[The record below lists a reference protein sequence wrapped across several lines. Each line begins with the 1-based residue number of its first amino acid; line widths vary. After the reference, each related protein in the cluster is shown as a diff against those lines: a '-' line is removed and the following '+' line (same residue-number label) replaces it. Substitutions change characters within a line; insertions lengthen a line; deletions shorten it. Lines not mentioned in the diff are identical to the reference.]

1 MIASHTTPHPYKG
14 LAQPKAE
21 GEDPQMPLSPILCQ
35 RRERLVAALRLAVAH
50 GVLSAWRRCERL
62 ATTPQEADLV
72 AGIVVEGTPLIRWAM
87 QYALHPAPISVSI
100 CAVFCHQAPIVAFGP
115 DPRESCELG
124 DILFAFV
131 HSPRHGP
138 IRRNALLFQAKA
150 SAQRPHRLRPDDAAQ
165 LRLYREWPDFE
176 YSRASSL
183 TGQWRSVTPRE
194 PHAGAQYLLID
205 DTPPASPTCGLLG
218 PSGPNRVETCMP
230 NERLWGREHLA
241 AELFGLLTCRS
252 GRPFDDR
259 VSSLARHD
267 WSRVVWDLIEIGLRK
282 AFTRRNSGWTR
293 EPRFSG
299 ETAFDLDGRSFARTS
314 SPHSS
319 RTAAEI
325 LGRDGVRLLYEDPG
339 DFPPSNVARI
349 PERREPEEG
358 VSVVLIETSEGTG
371 NE

>member
-1 MIASHTTPHPYKG
+1 
-14 LAQPKAE
+14 
-21 GEDPQMPLSPILCQ
+21 MPLSPILWH
-35 RRERLVAALRLAVAH
+35 RRDKLVAALRLAVAH

-87 QYALHPAPISVSI
+87 QSALHPAPISVSI

-115 DPRESCELG
+115 GPRESCELG

-131 HSPRHGP
+131 HSPRHRP

-176 YSRASSL
+176 YRRASSL
-183 TGQWRSVTPRE
+183 TGQRRSVTPRA
-194 PHAGAQYLLID
+194 PHAGAQYLVID
-205 DTPPASPTCGLLG
+205 DTPPAAPTGGHLG
-218 PSGPNRVETCMP
+218 FPGAHRVETCMP
-230 NERLWGREHLA
+230 DEWLWGHGHLA
-241 AELFGLLTCRS
+241 AELFNLLIFHS
-252 GRPFDDR
+252 GRPFHDR
-259 VSSLARHD
+259 GSSMAGHD
-267 WSRVVWDLIEIGLRK
+267 WSRVVWDLLEVGLRK

-299 ETAFDLDGRSFARTS
+299 ETAFDLDGRSFARAS
-314 SPHSS
+314 SLHSS

-325 LGRDGVRLLYEDPG
+325 LGRDGARFLYEDRG
-339 DFPPSNVARI
+339 DIPPSDVARI
-349 PERREPEEG
+349 PEAREPEEG
-358 VSVVLIETSEGTG
+358 VSVVLIETSDRTG
-371 NE
+371 EE